1 MENGG
6 IGHNT
11 ITEVNTP
18 EATFDAQLPTPEQIP
33 TAPETEEVAPEV
45 QAEQDL
51 PTFNPPVNP
60 VDLAP
65 EPYPVAPTGTIEEQN
80 PEIAVDGDK
89 MEKEWVVKTEKVIN
103 TNKQDPY
110 REEIAINQL
119 KADYMTKR
127 FNRHL
132 GDRNS

>member
-6 IGHNT
+6 ISHNK

-18 EATFDAQLPTPEQIP
+18 ETTFDAQLPTPEQIP
-33 TAPETEEVAPEV
+33 VVPETEEVAPEV

-51 PTFNPPVNP
+51 PTFNPPVTP

-65 EPYPVAPTGTIEEQN
+65 EPFPVAPTGTIEEQN

-103 TNKQDPY
+103 ATKQDPQ
-110 REEIAINQL
+110 REEIEINKL
-119 KADYMTKR
+119 KADYMAKR